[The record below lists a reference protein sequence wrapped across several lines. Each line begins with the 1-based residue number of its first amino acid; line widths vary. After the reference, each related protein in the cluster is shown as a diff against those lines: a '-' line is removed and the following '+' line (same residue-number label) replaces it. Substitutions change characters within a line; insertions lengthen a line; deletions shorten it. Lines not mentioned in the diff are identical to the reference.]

1 VIAAVSLRL
10 LYDRPGRRTALGKV
24 VITAPNHER
33 TWAMAARTGSAI
45 WTGDLQDGS
54 GRLVVGPQRWEAD
67 YSFRSR
73 FTDDA
78 VGSTNPEELL
88 ATAHA
93 ACFSMSLTH
102 VLTQAGSVPRSVAT
116 SARVRLRPVDGVPTI
131 DLVELDTT
139 VDVDGVDTDALQKH
153 AEAAEAGCAVS
164 RALTGV
170 AEIRVT
176 ARRHP

>member
-1 VIAAVSLRL
+1 
-10 LYDRPGRRTALGKV
+10 
-24 VITAPNHER
+24 
-33 TWAMAARTGSAI
+33 MAARTGSAI

-67 YSFRSR
+67 FSFRSR

-88 ATAHA
+88 AAAHA
-93 ACFSMSLTH
+93 GCFSMSLTY

-131 DLVELDTT
+131 DLVELNTT

>member
-1 VIAAVSLRL
+1 
-10 LYDRPGRRTALGKV
+10 
-24 VITAPNHER
+24 
-33 TWAMAARTGSAI
+33 MAARTGSAN

-78 VGSTNPEELL
+78 TGSTNPEELL
-88 ATAHA
+88 AAAHA
-93 ACFSMSLTH
+93 GCFTMGLTY
-102 VLTQAGSVPRSVAT
+102 VLTEAGSVPRSVTT

-139 VDVDGVDTDALQKH
+139 VDVDGVDEAALQKH
-153 AEAAEAGCAVS
+153 AEVAEATCAIS
-164 RALTGV
+164 RARAGV

-176 ARRHP
+176 AHPAR